1 MTERQDHLQ
10 IAWWAKNIDEL
21 DREIGRLC
29 AICQV
34 RILDPGIIERVLKK
48 DASVCGTSNPVA
60 FAKLHDMLMFYFAN
74 RQKSVGAVGQ
84 LETAQIEAHVVEA
97 AEESLRRCAGKVA
110 ARRKR
115 ANAWKVRSSA
125 QWQPCSAR
133 WSAARP
139 PLRPPG

>member
-1 MTERQDHLQ
+1 MTEQQDQLQ

-34 RILDPGIIERVLKK
+34 RILDPGVIERVLKK

-74 RQKSVGAVGQ
+74 RQKSVNAVGRA
-84 LETAQIEAHVVEA
+84 ETAAIEAHAVE
-97 AEESLRRCAGKVA
+97 ELRSRFADLLGK
-110 ARRKR
+110 
-115 ANAWKVRSSA
+115 W
-125 QWQPCSAR
+125 
-133 WSAARP
+133 
-139 PLRPPG
+139 PPG